1 MTTSA
6 PGHRAPIYSFRV
18 YVAEVDRVIRSYF
31 NDRDS
36 LRPISRAELL
46 EQSWAGVVTVLA
58 SAARLRFRNA
68 YNLTAMS
75 ITPAELAVEIRKH
88 VPIFSIDYHINPVRQ
103 SIADNWPQSLDASV
117 ARQDWNFAPWYDL
130 AAMMADTRERL
141 GARINARKIGA

>member
-1 MTTSA
+1 M
-6 PGHRAPIYSFRV
+6 

-31 NDRDS
+31 NDRHS
-36 LRPISRAELL
+36 LRPISREELL
-46 EQSWAGVVTVLA
+46 EQSWAGVATVLA

-88 VPIFSIDYHINPVRQ
+88 VPIFSIDYHVDPVRQ
-103 SIADNWPQSLDASV
+103 STADTWPHSFDASV
-117 ARQDWNFAPWYDL
+117 ARQDWNFLPWYDL
-130 AAMMADTRERL
+130 AAMMADMRERL